1 MNPISSVCM
10 LLIGI
15 ALAGYAFV
23 TPGVQMIPSFGG
35 GFLIGL
41 GGFYTVMFARWY

>member
-15 ALAGYAFV
+15 ALAGYSFA
-23 TPGVQMIPSFGG
+23 TPGMQMIPSLGG
-35 GFLIGL
+35 GLLIGW
-41 GGFYTVMFARWY
+41 GGYYTVMFARWY